1 MIEIKNL
8 RKAYDDQVIFEDFNL
23 TVGKE
28 IVGLIGANG
37 TGKTTL
43 FKCILGLIEFQGQI
57 TMSGINVAKHPL
69 KAHKEIGYI
78 PQYLPLWNEITV
90 YECVQFF
97 CNLRKVNLK
106 RGLELLDFFD
116 LKKHQK
122 KSISTLSGGMRQKL
136 SIAIALIPDPPI
148 LLLDEPTANLDA
160 WATKEVIST
169 INDWRG
175 KKVVLFASH
184 RIEEIVTISD
194 RLVQISEGKAIHP
207 NLDELKINERR
218 TTL

>member
-8 RKAYDDQVIFEDFNL
+8 RKAYDDQIIFNDFNL
-23 TVGKE
+23 TIGKE

-43 FKCILGLIEFQGQI
+43 FKCVLGLIEFQGEI
-57 TMSGINVAKHPL
+57 LISGINVAKRPL
-69 KAHKEIGYI
+69 AAHREIGYI

-90 YECVQFF
+90 YESIQFF
-97 CNLRKVNLK
+97 CNLRKANLK
-106 RGLELLDFFD
+106 KGLDLLEFFD
-116 LKKHQK
+116 LAKHQK
-122 KSISTLSGGMRQKL
+122 KSIATLSGGMRQKL

-169 INDWRG
+169 INNWRG
-175 KKVVLFASH
+175 NKVVLFASH
-184 RIEEIVTISD
+184 RIEEIYGAAD
-194 RLVQISEGKAIHP
+194 RLVQISEGKAIKP
-207 NLDELKINERR
+207 NLEELKIIERR